1 MFRFNVSFLNL
12 FVSLIPIHHFRFSLY
27 KCLNITILATRKIIL
42 FSLPSL
48 VPFFFEPH
56 FTNIFHRSTIIS
68 NEKLSRMKNYLERFF
83 FVSLPRLSFQSW
95 IKLEEEIY
103 MHRAFPPA
111 PQFRVNF
118 NPYLLIAH
126 IVQWIS
132 ITSANYLIG
141 RFSWPRISPS
151 FLVITFHYE
160 NCHYYIVLSTIFQ
173 IYIPFQ

>member
-1 MFRFNVSFLNL
+1 MFHFNVSFLNL
-12 FVSLIPIHHFRFSLY
+12 FVSLIPIHHFRFSLC

-42 FSLPSL
+42 LSLPFL
-48 VPFFFEPH
+48 VPFSSNHTLP
-56 FTNIFHRSTIIS
+56 IFSIDRR
-68 NEKLSRMKNYLERFF
+68 LSRTKNYLERFF

-103 MHRAFPPA
+103 MHRAFPPV